1 MRPLKSILLAKMFT
15 YMNKIMKI
23 RHVMLFFLFFTM
35 LAHGQTDRRDQ
46 LKALKSTHIE
56 GALKLTPAESQKFWP
71 MYLNCEEKIYDI
83 RYNKIR
89 PLTNKLEEKGIDA
102 LTSKEAQLYLS
113 QLESAEEE
121 IFNLRKKLVSDL
133 RSVIGAKKV
142 LKLKTAE
149 DDFNKLLLSKYK
161 GRKD

>member
-1 MRPLKSILLAKMFT
+1 
-15 YMNKIMKI
+15 MKI
-23 RHVMLFFLFFTM
+23 THVLLFFLFFTL
-35 LAHGQTDRRDQ
+35 LASGQDRRDQ

-56 GALKLTPAESQKFWP
+56 AALKLTPAESQKFWP

-102 LTSKEAQLYLS
+102 LTPKEAQSYLT
-113 QLESAEEE
+113 QLEAAEEE
-121 IFNLRKKLVSDL
+121 IFNLRKRMIIDL
-133 RSVIGAKKV
+133 RSIIGAKKV

-161 GRKD
+161 GKKD